1 MALNLTK
8 FKSDLKAA
16 LLKAQAKNQKDNVD
30 IDTAMGN
37 LADEIATEVDKYIK
51 TATVSTNVSTIVTG
65 TCVTPQGGGTI
76 QGTGSGSGSG
86 SLS

>member
-16 LLKAQAKNQKDNVD
+16 LLKAPAKNQKDNGD

-37 LADEIATEVDKYIK
+37 LADEIAPEVDKYIK
-51 TATVSTNVSTIVTG
+51 TATVSTNVSTTVTG

-76 QGTGSGSGSG
+76 KGTGSGSGSG

>member
-8 FKSDLKAA
+8 FKSDLKTA

-30 IDTAMGN
+30 MDTALGN

-51 TATVSTNVSTIVTG
+51 TASVSVTVAKGIAVSVEPSSGQGSTT
-65 TCVTPQGGGTI
+65 
-76 QGTGSGSGSG
+76 GTGSGSGS
-86 SLS
+86 LS